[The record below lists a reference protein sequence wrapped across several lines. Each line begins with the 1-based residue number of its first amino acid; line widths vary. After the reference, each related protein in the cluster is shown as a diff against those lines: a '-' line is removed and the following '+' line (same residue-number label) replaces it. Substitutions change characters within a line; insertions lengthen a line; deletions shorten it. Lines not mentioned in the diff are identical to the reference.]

1 MKKKAQEPS
10 NGGNQKLNTYKLSA
24 LITVVNRSKA
34 DFYTDLIQS
43 YNVNMQMGMLA
54 NGTAKQETLA
64 YLGLANTEKTVILSV
79 VREDKLPQLLD
90 VLEQKFN
97 TIRDGKG
104 IAYTVPMSA
113 IIGVAAFG
121 FLADNRNR

>member
-1 MKKKAQEPS
+1 MKKKAQEPT

-54 NGTAKQETLA
+54 HGTAKQETLA